1 MGQGG
6 INEGTR
12 HRCVVGLLGGSGGIK
27 KGKHRYVVG
36 VLGGSGRHWARAR
49 AYILYIYN
57 ILSTTYNCPCVS
69 YACRKKVPPMSFPP
83 CPTPT

>member
-36 VLGGSGRHWARAR
+36 LLGGSGGHQGGYQTQVCGGCFRWVREALMR
-49 AYILYIYN
+49 
-57 ILSTTYNCPCVS
+57 
-69 YACRKKVPPMSFPP
+69 VPDTGVWWVF
-83 CPTPT
+83 